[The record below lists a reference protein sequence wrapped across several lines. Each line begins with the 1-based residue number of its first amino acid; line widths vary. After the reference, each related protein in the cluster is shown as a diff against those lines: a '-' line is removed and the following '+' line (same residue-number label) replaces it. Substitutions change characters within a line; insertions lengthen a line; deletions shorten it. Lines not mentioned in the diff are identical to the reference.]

1 MLCKTEEAV
10 SQLVAT
16 DEIDP
21 GMLRRLGEQ
30 VERLTGNRDRSFFT
44 DVRQLA
50 GHKVVLIRALCA
62 LYEHTLDDGGASLS
76 GAITASMKAAAE
88 SLPQTEATLCF
99 TNIAMVCQR
108 KGEDGVEDQIPGCVD
123 PKGEALE
130 MLAVVKQLHFL
141 GLKAAGV
148 EVVGIV
154 LAGRASQASVL
165 GKWDAQQDGSPIAGT
180 GTFEGVCLYP
190 VPHPKYGSATAC
202 LNKGVAHS
210 LGANAEDPLAV
221 PTKTLLVY
229 SRSVASALGLGED
242 GAKALY
248 EAVRKDGT
256 SRVTV
261 REYERRDAC
270 DSTPGEK
277 AQLAEEL
284 SKKSRVAGVL

>member
-1 MLCKTEEAV
+1 MRRQTAECVAALEAT
-10 SQLVAT
+10 SQV
-16 DEIDP
+16 DP
-21 GMLRRLGEQ
+21 EMLRQLGEE

-44 DVRQLA
+44 DVKQLA
-50 GHKVVLIRALCA
+50 GQDVVQIRALCG
-62 LYEHTLDDGGASLS
+62 LYEHTLEDGGASLS
-76 GAITASMKAAAE
+76 GAITASLKAAAE
-88 SLPQTEATLCF
+88 SLPQIKATLCF
-99 TNIAMVCQR
+99 TNTTMVCQR

-130 MLAVVKQLHFL
+130 MLAVVKELHFL

-148 EVVGIV
+148 KVVGIV

-190 VPHPKYGSATAC
+190 VPHPKYGSATAF

-210 LGANAEDPLAV
+210 LGANAKDPFAV

-229 SRSVASALGLGED
+229 SRSVASALGLGEG

-270 DSTPGEK
+270 DSTPGEE

-284 SKKSRVAGVL
+284 SNKGRVAGVL